1 MKELEKLTWQ
11 ITRGSSKNKWE
22 NQQQNKR
29 IMYKNILKRCQST
42 ESVLIFWFMLRIL
55 IQINWDEREKGGGG
69 HRQRNND

>member
-29 IMYKNILKRCQST
+29 IIRQKVKARYFFIQSPHQMYFSIKA
-42 ESVLIFWFMLRIL
+42 E
-55 IQINWDEREKGGGG
+55 IN
-69 HRQRNND
+69 QRGALYL